1 MQQVEEGQQEILEQ
15 QVEQD
20 LKDLLVPPEDLVQL
34 EVLEDLV
41 DPEILVPPEDLAEL
55 DLLEDLEVLV
65 LKDIPDLLELL
76 ETLEL
81 AVVLELVELLVVL
94 EDQELLVD
102 LELRDHKDLPEDLEP
117 RDLLVEREL

>member
-1 MQQVEEGQQEILEQ
+1 MVQQVEEGQQEILEQ

-20 LKDLLVPPEDLVQL
+20 LKDLLVPL
-34 EVLEDLV
+34 EALV
-41 DPEILVPPEDLAEL
+41 DPEILVLLEDLEVL
-55 DLLEDLEVLV
+55 VLLEDLEVLV